1 MALGL
6 IIGVGAALPLSE
18 AVQAL
23 LVHMYTDRI
32 RWAILDYHH
41 KFKAVWEREHEGK
54 GSHGSNR
61 NHFATTGLSVWVPE
75 LSDCHVFGQTLIR
88 PIARATRR
96 ST

>member
-41 KFKAVWEREHEGK
+41 KFKAVWEREHEGN
-54 GSHGSNR
+54 GSLWSK
-61 NHFATTGLSVWVPE
+61 P
-75 LSDCHVFGQTLIR
+75 
-88 PIARATRR
+88 
-96 ST
+96 